1 MSTAKSIR
9 ALSVHTIAYES
20 MKPDSGLINTHTQRA
35 TREIKTIRDA
45 LWCCHTEIT
54 WRNVKKKIL
63 AIDDWKVDRATHIA
77 STPFSKPY
85 VVSSVSSC
93 CPEGKQN
100 QKSVQKISVKNVS
113 FSAFFLPLLSRSCQ
127 TAPYLKPP
135 LRGIFY
141 HQRLGCS
148 TKQLIRWIPHDR
160 HQMTDNVLF

>member
-1 MSTAKSIR
+1 MRVALKDPHHTREAMSTAKSIR

-148 TKQLIRWIPHDR
+148 TKQLIR
-160 HQMTDNVLF
+160 